1 MNHMEPVPQKTLWNN
16 LKELNLKRAAQECFG
31 ASRDTKEQF
40 ERTDRQIIQELQKHI
55 HTTHYGIGL
64 TTLLKVRKTMGLQRI
79 HQQCHTVET
88 IRDAMLDLCATYP
101 NAGACEMVSL
111 LYHEREMSVARR
123 VVTEYF
129 ALYEPELVCQCKA
142 CRLRR
147 RRFWAAGMNDLF
159 TVDQHDK
166 WLRFSLGLHTGIE
179 PFSGRIMWIRV
190 WHSNRN
196 LQLILSYYLNTIEV
210 LGYMPMYHDKA
221 LHGTLQHRWMR
232 TKKNVMPEIARS
244 QLRRWFTPGFENLL
258 DHGVNSGWYDSNN
271 TLQVMVFRWV
281 FIPWL
286 QQELDAYQ
294 DRINNTAKQHD
305 HNKILP
311 HGVPNLIYH
320 SAEDFGALDF
330 KIQIEPKALDFP
342 SHCMFDLV
350 PEGFSKCIQHCYND
364 LGRPVI
370 TRQSVWDTYRLLL
383 DALQLADKLPSEI
396 QLQDDED
403 EDFVPLLD
411 DYQDLPSCEDPNGT
425 YYMGGVGGGLGLDT
439 EHCRQL
445 DVLSHSDE
453 LDITTWIDESLVG
466 LDHTGLVVWEF
477 SDCESNDEM
486 VDGW

>member
-1 MNHMEPVPQKTLWNN
+1 MPNQNKPTPPLDEIAPHILRLW
-16 LKELNLKRAAQECFG
+16 KACQ
-31 ASRDTKEQF
+31 
-40 ERTDRQIIQELQKHI
+40 TDRQIIQELQKHI
-55 HTTHYGIGL
+55 DTTRYGIGL
-64 TTLLKVRKTMGLQRI
+64 TTLLKVRKTMGLQRTR
-79 HQQCHTVET
+79 QQHHTVET
-88 IRDAMLDLCATYP
+88 IHDAMLDLRATYP
-101 NAGACEMVSL
+101 NAGAREMVSL

-129 ALYEPELVCQCKA
+129 ALYEPELV
-142 CRLRR
+142 L
-147 RRFWAAGMNDLF
+147 
-159 TVDQHDK
+159 DQHDK
-166 WLRFSLGLHTGIE
+166 WLRFGLGLHTGIE
-179 PFSGRIMWIRV
+179 PFSGRIMWTRV

-196 LQLILSYYLNTIEV
+196 PQLILSYYLNTIEA
-210 LGYMPMYHDKA
+210 LGHMPMVTQSDPGSENYGIANAHTMLRQYHDKA

-232 TKKNVMPEIARS
+232 TKKNVMPEIAWS
-244 QLRRWFTPGFENLL
+244 QLRRRFTPGFENLL

-294 DRINNTAKQHD
+294 DRINNTAKRHD
-305 HNKILP
+305 RNKILP

-330 KIQIEPKALDFP
+330 KIQIEPEALDFVRSLYIKP
-342 SHCMFDLV
+342 SHCVFDLV
-350 PEGFSKCIQHCYND
+350 PEGFGKCIQHCYND

-370 TRQSVWDTYRLLL
+370 TQQSVWDTYRLLL
-383 DALQLADKLPSEI
+383 DALQLADKLPGEI

-411 DYQDLPSCEDPNGT
+411 DYQDLPSREDPNGA

-453 LDITTWIDESLVG
+453 PDITTGIDESLVG
-466 LDHTGLVVWEF
+466 LDHAGLVVWEF
-477 SDCESNDEM
+477 SDCESDDEM